1 MSFIDIPTNS
11 KRVVSLT
18 PLIDVVFILIMFF
31 MLTTQFERTQVLD
44 VLVSS
49 KGASAAQVVTQDD
62 TVRVVVLNDGT
73 WQLNNQQFSIND
85 TEALRELTTYK
96 NVRVSASD
104 DAILQDVINLVDEL
118 AKVGVSEVVWLPDA
132 NSAVR

>member
-118 AKVGVSEVVWLPDA
+118 AKVGVNEVVWLPDT